1 MPCRARRVTTASAK
15 ASRATAPV
23 VCIAPRAGYAFPRL
37 SGTRLSSAP
46 RAYGV
51 VSRSTRAQR
60 ARCLR
65 VEARV
70 RRARAGPDEGFRGPP
85 RLSHRG
91 TIHPFRGSLGH
102 LEPQKTRLFL
112 RTGDGFE
119 SLLLQHPLRHDT
131 ETSCLP
137 LLAALGAVGRPLR
150 VRRRRWIDGTRCSL
164 DHVVQTTPQRARVS
178 TIGLES
184 LLIF

>member
-85 RLSHRG
+85 RSSHRG

-112 RTGDGFE
+112 EPATGSNPFCSSILCGTT
-119 SLLLQHPLRHDT
+119 PKPAAYR
-131 ETSCLP
+131 CLP
-137 LLAALGAVGRPLR
+137 LLGPSAGRFESVVEDGSMALGVVWIMWSKLRPNGPESALLA
-150 VRRRRWIDGTRCSL
+150 SK
-164 DHVVQTTPQRARVS
+164 VS
-178 TIGLES
+178 
-184 LLIF
+184 